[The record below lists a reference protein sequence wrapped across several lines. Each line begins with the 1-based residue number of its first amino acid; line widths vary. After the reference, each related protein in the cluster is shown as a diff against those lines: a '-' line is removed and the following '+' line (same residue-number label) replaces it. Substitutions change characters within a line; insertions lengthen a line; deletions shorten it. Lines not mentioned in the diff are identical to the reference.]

1 MLPDHIFHIIQK
13 SIFQSL
19 FLDSVKWFRYDPIP
33 SSVSQFFRVFQGFP
47 GINLEFQGF
56 QGFFRTKIEIQGF
69 PGFPEGAQTLIQTAQ
84 DE

>member
-19 FLDSVKWFRYDPIP
+19 FLDSVKWFRYIYDSIP
-33 SSVSQFFRVFQGFP
+33 SSVSQGFP

-69 PGFPEGAQTLIQTAQ
+69 Q
-84 DE
+84 DFQRAHKP